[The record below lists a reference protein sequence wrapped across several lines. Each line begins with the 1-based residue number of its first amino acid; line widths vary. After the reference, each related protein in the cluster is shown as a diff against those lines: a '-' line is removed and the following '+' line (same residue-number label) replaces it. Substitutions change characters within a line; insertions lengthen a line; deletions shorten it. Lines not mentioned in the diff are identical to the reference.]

1 MCMCVLEYTDK
12 FSNVRADNASNYYEV
27 KLKSYTPS
35 LDSKLTL
42 SGNNVF
48 AYTFAFCNDVAA
60 YIPSLIIIRY
70 DTVIKIFLSPRQ
82 TCT

>member
-1 MCMCVLEYTDK
+1 MCVLEYTDK

-35 LDSKLTL
+35 LDSTPTS
-42 SGNNVF
+42 SGNYIF

-60 YIPSLIIIRY
+60 YIPYLMIIRY
-70 DTVIKIFLSPRQ
+70 DMVVHVTL
-82 TCT
+82 